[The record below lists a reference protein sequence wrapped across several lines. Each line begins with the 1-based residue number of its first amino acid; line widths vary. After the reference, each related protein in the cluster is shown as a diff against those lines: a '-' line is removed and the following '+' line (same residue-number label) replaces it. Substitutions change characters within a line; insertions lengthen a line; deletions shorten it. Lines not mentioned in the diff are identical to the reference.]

1 MTITTSFFASWEQE
15 SSTGATSITTDKLPT
30 TTAAGEKAKG
40 NIFES
45 VWIWVVIGV
54 IVLVAL
60 IVLSAVL
67 FKTCKKQQGNDK
79 MMPL

>member
-1 MTITTSFFASWEQE
+1 MSITTFFVSWEQE

-30 TTAAGEKAKG
+30 TTAAGEKAVG
-40 NIFES
+40 YIFES
-45 VWIWVVIGV
+45 VWIWMVLGV

-60 IVLSAVL
+60 IVLSAAL